1 MPHRDT
7 FFVVF
12 IKFAELASIS
22 AVKILV
28 DSLKEFQSYGGF
40 KVEESS
46 FPQILIAPQQ
56 QNYTSY
62 PNTYLSCK
70 NEPGICCGSVALR
83 LSAHRSV
90 GHKPVLCQKRLN
102 LANKA

>member
-1 MPHRDT
+1 M
-7 FFVVF
+7 VF

-22 AVKILV
+22 AVKNFGGFSQGVPELW
-28 DSLKEFQSYGGF
+28 GF

-102 LANKA
+102 LANKASQ